1 MSEAEDFLSSIRNA
15 GWQAPAAPRILIFG
29 CATGFRVYQLRDAGY
44 DAYGFD
50 FVDTV
55 TLRKPC
61 DRAWFSSLVMR
72 ADPSDTRLRDEAVL
86 LPYQDA
92 TFDLV
97 FSEVAIERCHA
108 LGGMMRE
115 CARVLK
121 PGGMSIHAY
130 PSRNAV
136 LEPHFLVPFGGR
148 IQSDWWLTL
157 WALLGIRNAF
167 QRGLSVR
174 QTVAHNRS
182 YLDIGICY
190 RSDREIANIARRYF
204 EQVSFER
211 RKYYAGDPPPSQ
223 IKRYWAALRCRNRL
237 ARLAEIPRLQVL
249 VAR

>member
-1 MSEAEDFLSSIRNA
+1 MSEAENLLSSMRNA
-15 GWQAPAAPRILIFG
+15 GWQAPAAPRILNVG
-29 CATGFRVYQLRDAGY
+29 CANGARVYQLRDAGY

-55 TLRKPC
+55 QLRQPC

-72 ADPSDTRLRDEAVL
+72 ADPSDTRVPDEAVF
-86 LPYQDA
+86 LPYKDA

-97 FSEVAIERCHA
+97 FSEVALERCHA

-136 LEPHFLVPFGGR
+136 LEPRFLVPFGGR
-148 IQSDWWLTL
+148 IQSDWWLAL
-157 WALLGIRNAF
+157 WAMLGIRNTF

-182 YLDIGICY
+182 YLDIGVCY
-190 RSDREIANIARRYF
+190 RSDREIASIARRYF

-223 IKRYWAALRCRNRL
+223 IKRYWAALRGKDKL
-237 ARLAEIPRLQVL
+237 ARLAAVPRLQIL